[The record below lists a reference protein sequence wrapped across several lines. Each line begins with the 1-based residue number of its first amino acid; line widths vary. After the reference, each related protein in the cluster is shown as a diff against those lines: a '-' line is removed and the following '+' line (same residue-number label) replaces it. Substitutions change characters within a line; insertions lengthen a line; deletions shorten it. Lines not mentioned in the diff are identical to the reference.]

1 MQFWGWNKIADT
13 LQNQSYVWLRA
24 GYFTQLHTQ
33 LHKLRVHEEKLTT
46 LTWVNVVRQ
55 VSIHPQIKTTDISQR
70 AIPKILFIWW
80 CNSQMKVRV
89 YFQLSVN
96 LGYMS
101 LCQLK
106 SWNRLF
112 DGQVTFLLL
121 LMFNELK
128 PAFTQYMRTTGNTN
142 HNDKER

>member
-1 MQFWGWNKIADT
+1 MADM

-24 GYFTQLHTQ
+24 GWSTLRNFTR

-101 LCQLK
+101 LCQLMC
-106 SWNRLF
+106 WNRLF

-128 PAFTQYMRTTGNTN
+128 AVHLLSIWGRRGI
-142 HNDKER
+142 